1 MNPMQADV
9 HMTTPAAGFHDPVQ
23 QSQQA
28 FRILLDAMARPGRV
42 LELSDDCGHPED
54 LSPVLAAGL
63 LTLADLDTPVWL
75 GAGFDTPVMRDWLR
89 FHTGAP
95 LAMKA
100 DQAALAL
107 LDAAAMPALE
117 RFSLGTDEA
126 PERGATLLVQVPSL
140 DGAAAM
146 TWRGPGIKDS
156 VAMPLCGLD
165 AAVWR
170 QRAQLPAVF
179 PRGLDI
185 YLGCGRQV
193 IGLPRSTIV
202 SLTEA

>member
-42 LELSDDCGHPED
+42 MDQAFDCGHPEG

-75 GAGFDTPVMRDWLR
+75 GAGFDTPAMRDWLR

-95 LAMKA
+95 LAAKP

-107 LDAAAMPALE
+107 LDAAAMPTLE
-117 RFSLGTDEA
+117 NFSLGSDEA

-165 AAVWR
+165 AALWR
-170 QRAQLPAVF
+170 QRAQLSAVF

>member
-1 MNPMQADV
+1 MMQAQ
-9 HMTTPAAGFHDPVQ
+9 MQAMTPAAGFHDPVQ

-42 LELSDDCGHPED
+42 MEQAFDCGHPD
-54 LSPVLAAGL
+54 GLAPVLAAGL
-63 LTLADLDTPVWL
+63 LTLADLDTPIWL
-75 GAGFDTPVMRDWLR
+75 GAGFDTDAVKAWLR

-95 LAMKA
+95 LAA
-100 DQAALAL
+100 QPDQAALAL
-107 LDAAAMPALE
+107 LDASAMPTLE
-117 RFSLGTDEA
+117 NFSLGSDEA
-126 PERGATLLVQVPSL
+126 PERGATLLVQVPTL

-146 TWRGPGIKDS
+146 TWRGPGIRES

-165 AAVWR
+165 AAPWR
-170 QRAQLPAVF
+170 QRVQLASAF

-193 IGLPRSTIV
+193 IGLPRSTAV

>member
-1 MNPMQADV
+1 MSQIQTGMQIA
-9 HMTTPAAGFHDPVQ
+9 TPAAGFHDPVQ

-42 LELSDDCGHPED
+42 MELNDDCGHPEG
-54 LSPVLAAGL
+54 LAPVLAAGL

-75 GAGFDTPVMRDWLR
+75 GAGFDTPALRDWLR

-95 LAMKA
+95 LVMKA

-117 RFSLGTDEA
+117 SFSLGTDEA

-140 DGAAAM
+140 DGAAAI

-170 QRAQLPAVF
+170 QRTQHSVVF

-193 IGLPRSTIV
+193 IGLPRSTTV

>member
-1 MNPMQADV
+1 MSQMQTDV
-9 HMTTPAAGFHDPVQ
+9 QMTTPAAGFHDPVQ

-42 LELSDDCGHPED
+42 LELSADCGHPEG
-54 LSPVLAAGL
+54 LAPVLAAGL

-75 GAGFDTPVMRDWLR
+75 GEGFDTPAMRDWLR

-95 LAMKA
+95 LAVTT
-100 DQAALAL
+100 DQAALVL
-107 LDAAAMPALE
+107 LDASTMPALE
-117 RFSLGTDEA
+117 SCSLGTDEA

-140 DGAAAM
+140 TGAAAM

-165 AAVWR
+165 AALWR

>member
-1 MNPMQADV
+1 MMQAQ
-9 HMTTPAAGFHDPVQ
+9 MQAMTPAAGFHDPVQ

-42 LELSDDCGHPED
+42 MEQAFDCGHPD
-54 LSPVLAAGL
+54 GLAPVLAAGL
-63 LTLADLDTPVWL
+63 LTLADLDAPVWL
-75 GAGFDTPVMRDWLR
+75 GAGFDTDAVKAWLR

-95 LAMKA
+95 LAA
-100 DQAALAL
+100 QPDQAALAL
-107 LDAAAMPALE
+107 LDASAMPTLE
-117 RFSLGTDEA
+117 NFSLGSDEA
-126 PERGATLLVQVPSL
+126 PERGATLLVQVPTL

-146 TWRGPGIKDS
+146 TWRGPGIRES

-165 AAVWR
+165 AASWR
-170 QRAQLPAVF
+170 QRAQLASAF

-193 IGLPRSTIV
+193 IGLPRSTTI
-202 SLTEA
+202 SFGEA

>member
-1 MNPMQADV
+1 MSMQTAI
-9 HMTTPAAGFHDPVQ
+9 TTPAAGFHDPVQ

-42 LELSDDCGHPED
+42 MDQAFDCGHPEG
-54 LSPVLAAGL
+54 LAPVLAAGL

-75 GAGFDTPVMRDWLR
+75 GAGFDTPAMRDWLR

-95 LAMKA
+95 LAMKV
-100 DQAALAL
+100 DHAALVL
-107 LDAAAMPALE
+107 LDAATVPNLE
-117 RFSLGTDEA
+117 SFSLGTDEA

-156 VAMPLCGLD
+156 VTMPLCGLG

-170 QRAQLPAVF
+170 QRAQLSAVF
-179 PRGLDI
+179 PRGLDM

-193 IGLPRSTIV
+193 IGLPRSTTI